1 MRPLRPPARGDYTS
15 GMNLSRLGP
24 YTIGNRLGRGGM
36 GAVYEAVEDATGQTV
51 ALKTLVAH
59 LGDDPGLRRRF
70 AAEIEVLQTLRHPG
84 IVQLLAFGEQDGHP
98 YFAMELVRGKS
109 LEQMLR
115 AGRRFSWRE
124 TVDVALEITRAL
136 KSAHDHGVVHRD
148 LKPANLLFAD
158 DPGGNATVKL
168 ADFGIARLFGDTGQ
182 TQAGTIVGTA
192 EYMAPEQ
199 AAGRSVDHRA
209 DLYALGL
216 VMYAMLTGRPPF
228 QGRQMT
234 EVLQRQ
240 QREPAPRVSTV
251 VAEVPAELDRI
262 IDRLL
267 AKDPDQRPQSALA
280 VGRLLAPLAV
290 SADPATTCDAAVPDT
305 ATGQPTDHCGP
316 DQATVLRGGNPREAD
331 VDLLA
336 ATREFTQGD
345 EAAAMVVAATNRNVP
360 PNAVTSPLPPGTDL
374 ARRVTEP
381 DPGTR
386 RPPATNGNRFTT
398 LEELHRSSAAEALSR
413 RSRER
418 RWQALGVAGILA
430 ALLLGGFFL
439 ARPPSAEQLQARIAA
454 IAADPDADLRDARPL
469 IEQFLAR
476 YGADPHA
483 ATIRD
488 LQRTLDIDA
497 LDRRS
502 RRRSRDDDGMTA
514 IEREYRAAMA
524 REAESPLA
532 CLAALQAIVALH
544 GGDAAAAPVLSAD
557 GPDLWLALVRRQI
570 DRLGPP
576 ADRERAEDVARAV
589 ATLAEA
595 ADLTTAAQ
603 DAGDDA
609 DRTRLL
615 ARRRTLLEGLI
626 ELYGNR
632 PHAADAVAEARRLL
646 ESP

>member
-1 MRPLRPPARGDYTS
+1 MTPT
-15 GMNLSRLGP
+15 RLGP

-36 GAVYEAVEDATGQTV
+36 GAVYEAVDEATGQTV

-70 AAEIEVLQTLRHPG
+70 AAEIEVLKTLRHPG

-98 YFAMELVRGKS
+98 YFAMELVPGKS

-124 TVDVALEITRAL
+124 TVDVALEIARAL

-158 DPGGNATVKL
+158 MPEADVTVKL
-168 ADFGIARLFGDTGQ
+168 ADFGIARLFGDSGQ

-199 AAGRSVDHRA
+199 AAGRVIDHRV

-228 QGRQMT
+228 QARQMT

-251 VAEVPAELDRI
+251 VADVPAELDGI

-290 SADPATTCDAAVPDT
+290 SAQPSAARDAAAPD
-305 ATGQPTDHCGP
+305 ASGAQPTDHGSA
-316 DQATVLRGGNPREAD
+316 DQQTVVRGVKPREAN

-336 ATREFTQGD
+336 ATREFTPGD
-345 EAAAMVVAATNRNVP
+345 RATPVVVAATNRNVR
-360 PNAVTSPLPPGTDL
+360 PNAATAPAPPGTDL
-374 ARRVTEP
+374 ARRATEP
-381 DPGTR
+381 DPVTR
-386 RPPATNGNRFTT
+386 RPPAATGNRFTT
-398 LEELHRSSAAEALSR
+398 LEELHRTSAAEALGR

-418 RWQALGVAGILA
+418 RWQVLGAVAIL
-430 ALLLGGFFL
+430 ALLLAGAFVL
-439 ARPPSAEQLQARIAA
+439 AQPPSADQLQARITA
-454 IAADPDADLRDARPL
+454 IAVDADADLRDARPL
-469 IEQFLAR
+469 IELFLAR
-476 YGADPHA
+476 YGSDPRA
-483 ATIRD
+483 AEIRN
-488 LQRTLDIDA
+488 LQRSLDLDA
-497 LDRRS
+497 LERRS
-502 RRRSRDDDGMTA
+502 RRRPRDEEGMTA
-514 IEREYRAAMA
+514 LEREYRAAMA

-532 CLAALQAIVALH
+532 CLAALEAIVALH
-544 GGDAAAAPVLSAD
+544 GDDAATASVPAD
-557 GPDLWLALVRRQI
+557 DSPDLWLALVRRQI
-570 DRLGPP
+570 GRVAPL
-576 ADRERAEDVARAV
+576 ATREREEDLARAA

-595 ADLTTAAQ
+595 ATLAAAA
-603 DAGDDA
+603 DAAGAAA
-609 DRTRLL
+609 DRERLL
-615 ARRRTLLEGLI
+615 ERRRTLLEGLI
-626 ELYGNR
+626 ELYSSR
-632 PHAADAVAEARRLL
+632 THAAEAVAQARQLL
-646 ESP
+646 GSP

>member
-1 MRPLRPPARGDYTS
+1 M
-15 GMNLSRLGP
+15 
-24 YTIGNRLGRGGM
+24 
-36 GAVYEAVEDATGQTV
+36 YEAVNEATGQTV

-70 AAEIEVLQTLRHPG
+70 AAEIEVLKTLRHPG

-124 TVDVALEITRAL
+124 TVNVALEITRAL

-158 DPGGNATVKL
+158 EPVADVTVKL

-228 QGRQMT
+228 QARQMT

-240 QREPAPRVSTV
+240 QREPAPRISTI
-251 VAEVPAELDRI
+251 VADVPAELDQI

-267 AKDPDQRPQSALA
+267 AKDPDRRPQSALA
-280 VGRLLAPLAV
+280 VGRLLAPLAA
-290 SADPATTCDAAVPDT
+290 SADPSTTRDATAPDAASV
-305 ATGQPTDHCGP
+305 QPTDHGSA
-316 DQATVLRGGNPREAD
+316 DQPTVAQGVKPRQAD
-331 VDLLA
+331 IDQLA
-336 ATREFTQGD
+336 ATREFTAGD
-345 EAAAMVVAATNRNVP
+345 GAAPVAAVTNRNVR
-360 PNAVTSPLPPGTDL
+360 PNAATAPLPPGADL
-374 ARRVTEP
+374 ARRATEP

-386 RPPATNGNRFTT
+386 RPPASTGNRFTT
-398 LEELHRSSAAEALSR
+398 LEELHRTSAAEALGR

-418 RWQALGVAGILA
+418 RWQMLGAAVILAVLVAGA
-430 ALLLGGFFL
+430 FFL
-439 ARPPSAEQLQARIAA
+439 VRPPSAEHLQARIAA

-476 YGADPHA
+476 YGSDRRA
-483 ATIRD
+483 AEIRD
-488 LQRTLDIDA
+488 LQRSLDIDA
-497 LDRRS
+497 LERRS
-502 RRRSRDDDGMTA
+502 RRRSRDDDGMPA
-514 IEREYRAAMA
+514 LEREYRAAMA

-532 CLAALQAIVALH
+532 CLAALEAIVVLH
-544 GGDAAAAPVLSAD
+544 G
-557 GPDLWLALVRRQI
+557 
-570 DRLGPP
+570 
-576 ADRERAEDVARAV
+576 
-589 ATLAEA
+589 
-595 ADLTTAAQ
+595 
-603 DAGDDA
+603 
-609 DRTRLL
+609 
-615 ARRRTLLEGLI
+615 
-626 ELYGNR
+626 
-632 PHAADAVAEARRLL
+632 
-646 ESP
+646 